1 MYQPYNNVPNEP
13 AKNNL
18 NETLNVAAND
28 VEERRGRFARWSR
41 RIRESDQAAFSEL
54 FNAMSDR
61 LARYA
66 YGITKDEA
74 SAYDVL
80 QDVFLKL
87 WEMRQKLNPE
97 SSLQSLLYTMTRNA
111 SLNVN
116 RRQGYLV
123 HDEKVM
129 ELKDVT
135 SSVAAPSSDER
146 LDAQYL
152 SEKINQWIDELPER
166 RKEAFV
172 LSRRHECSHKEI
184 SEIMGLS
191 ERTVNTHIFLAL
203 KHLRSKL
210 DALQN
215 DR

>member
-1 MYQPYNNVPNEP
+1 M
-13 AKNNL
+13 AL
-18 NETLNVAAND
+18 DD
-28 VEERRGRFARWSR
+28 VDVRRGRFSRWSQKIKR
-41 RIRESDQAAFSEL
+41 SDREAFSEL
-54 FNAMSDR
+54 FNVMSPK
-61 LARYA
+61 LVRYA
-66 YGITKDEA
+66 YGIIKDEA

-87 WEMRQKLNPE
+87 WEMREKLNPE

-116 RRQGYLV
+116 RREGYLV
-123 HDEKVM
+123 HDEQVM
-129 ELKDVT
+129 EIRDVIN
-135 SSVAAPSSDER
+135 SVSEPSSDER
-146 LDAQYL
+146 LDAVNL
-152 SEKINQWIDELPER
+152 AAKIEKWIEELPAR
-166 RKEAFV
+166 RKEAFI
-172 LSRRHECSHKEI
+172 LSRRHQCSHKEI

-203 KHLRSKL
+203 KHLRNKL

>member
-1 MYQPYNNVPNEP
+1 MYQAYKIVQNESSKQDGRELLP
-13 AKNNL
+13 
-18 NETLNVAAND
+18 VAGSM
-28 VEERRGRFARWSR
+28 EERRSTFREWSQ
-41 RIRESDQAAFSEL
+41 RIRESDRIAFSEL
-54 FNAMSDR
+54 FNAMSSR
-61 LARYA
+61 LVRYA
-66 YGITKDEA
+66 HGITKDEA

-87 WEMRQKLNPE
+87 WEMRDKLNPE

-116 RRQGYLV
+116 RRKGYLV
-123 HDEKVM
+123 HDEQVM
-129 ELKDVT
+129 ELNDLKGAR
-135 SSVAAPSSDER
+135 SEHASDEK
-146 LDAQYL
+146 LDAINL
-152 SEKINQWIDELPER
+152 SRSIDKWIEELPER

-172 LSRRHECSHKEI
+172 LSRRHDFSHREI

-203 KHLRSKL
+203 KYLRGKL

-215 DR
+215 DG

>member
-1 MYQPYNNVPNEP
+1 MNNEHSDSTKQHANKGVEVVSDES
-13 AKNNL
+13 AK
-18 NETLNVAAND
+18 
-28 VEERRGRFARWSR
+28 RRGVFSEWSR
-41 RIRESDQAAFSEL
+41 RIRQSDRRAFAEM
-54 FNAMSDR
+54 FNAMNEK
-61 LARYA
+61 LVRYA
-66 YGITKDEA
+66 SGITKDEE

-87 WEMRQKLNPE
+87 WEKRETLDPQ

-116 RRQGYLV
+116 RRKGYLV
-123 HDEKVM
+123 HDDQLFERS
-129 ELKDVT
+129 ELGTMKGE
-135 SSVAAPSSDER
+135 APSDEK
-146 LDAQYL
+146 LNAKQLTQKVY
-152 SEKINQWIDELPER
+152 QWIDELPQR
-166 RKEAFV
+166 RREAFT
-172 LSRRHECSHKEI
+172 LSRQHDLSHKEI

-203 KHLRSKL
+203 KHLRGKL

>member
-1 MYQPYNNVPNEP
+1 MQNESS
-13 AKNNL
+13 KQGDY
-18 NETLNVAAND
+18 ESVSVATGSM
-28 VEERRGRFARWSR
+28 EERRSTFREWSQ
-41 RIRESDQAAFSEL
+41 RIRNSDRKAFAEL
-54 FNAMSDR
+54 FDTMSSR
-61 LARYA
+61 LVRYA
-66 YGITKDEA
+66 QGITKDEA

-87 WEMRQKLNPE
+87 WEMRDKLKPE

-116 RRQGYLV
+116 RRKGYLV
-123 HDEKVM
+123 HDEQVM
-129 ELKDVT
+129 ELSDL
-135 SSVAAPSSDER
+135 SGSRGEHPSDEK
-146 LDAQYL
+146 LDAVNL
-152 SEKINQWIDELPER
+152 SYRIDKWIDELPER

-172 LSRRHECSHKEI
+172 LSRRHDFSHKEI

-203 KHLRSKL
+203 KYLRGKL